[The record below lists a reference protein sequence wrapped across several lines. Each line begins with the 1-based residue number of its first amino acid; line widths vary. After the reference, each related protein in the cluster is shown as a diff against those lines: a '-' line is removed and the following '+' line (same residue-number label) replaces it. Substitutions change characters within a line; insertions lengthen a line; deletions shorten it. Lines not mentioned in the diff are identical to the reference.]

1 MTLKI
6 DTKFEGKMTCRFKN
20 DMCNLANLYR
30 LK

>member
-20 DMCNLANLYR
+20 DMSNLAEINE
-30 LK
+30 